1 MGKTALDVAENEITK
16 ELLRNASADRLRVAE
31 QHWIAAAAI
40 VETTFL
46 SLYHYFIFFIFYFC
60 SIPLSIYVSLS
71 FYSLMFNSLFCS
83 LLSSPAFC
91 LPFFYSHLYN
101 IYFLFTY
108 FFSFLCYSVSVFFLS
123 IFHSLAI

>member
-31 QHWIAAAAI
+31 QQRIAAAAI

-46 SLYHYFIFFIFYFC
+46 SLHLYFISFIFYFC

-71 FYSLMFNSLFCS
+71 FSSLMFNSLFCS
-83 LLSSPAFC
+83 L
-91 LPFFYSHLYN
+91 
-101 IYFLFTY
+101 
-108 FFSFLCYSVSVFFLS
+108 
-123 IFHSLAI
+123 